1 MDIVGLDLLGSAQYA
16 KEAVDIMSR
25 LQGDFPGQK
34 FAIGIIV
41 EASGWSSGM
50 VAARKLIKCSNVV
63 AIRLHGIWRDDHNFQ
78 ESDIKRAVEIAKR
91 AKKLAINNPTKKVY
105 YSPFLEH
112 AMKDDLLVKVH
123 TAVSKVLDDGVT
135 YVNAAMPNGAKLKS
149 SMKGFEEIHHETGK
163 PDRTYIFS
171 FDGHDQ
177 NDTDVEMYKNKHKD
191 SNFFFSWVFPY
202 NLKYTEKD
210 KTQRADRKLVP
221 PYKLVYSIV
230 VQMLTKKGVN
240 TKLPGDRI
248 FKAFGEP
255 GYEKDHSK
263 PIERSWQMVFI
274 SPYNGKTIT
283 FKDRKNKVVATFTKT
298 TGKYDGRNI
307 FRCPEWG
314 IDVLK
319 KIDVPTK
326 VVTVYE
332 GETAIGKVNPL
343 FRQNNY
349 EN

>member
-1 MDIVGLDLLGSAQYA
+1 MIIGLDLLGSGQYV
-16 KEAVDIMSR
+16 KQAVDIMSK
-25 LQGDFPGQK
+25 LKIDFPEQK

-50 VAARKLIKCSNVV
+50 IAARKLAACSNVSH
-63 AIRLHGIWRDDHNFQ
+63 IRLHGIWRDDHNFQ

-91 AKKLAINNPTKKVY
+91 AKKLAVNNPDKKIY

-112 AMKDDLLVKVH
+112 AMKADLLDKVY
-123 TAVSKVLDDGVT
+123 TAVTNVLGDTVT
-135 YVNAAMPNGAKLKS
+135 YVNSAMPNGAKLKNNMS
-149 SMKGFEEIHHETGK
+149 GLEEIHHETGR
-163 PDRTYIFS
+163 PGRDYIFS

-177 NDTDVEMYKNKHKD
+177 NDTDVEMYKTKHKD
-191 SNFFFSWVFPY
+191 SNFFFSWVFPF
-202 NLKYTEKD
+202 NLKYVEKD
-210 KTQRADRKLVP
+210 KTQRPDRKLVP
-221 PYKLVYSIV
+221 PYKLVESLVLQLNI
-230 VQMLTKKGVN
+230 KKGVN
-240 TKLPGDRI
+240 TKLPADRI

-255 GYEKDHSK
+255 GFEKDHSK
-263 PIERSWQMVFI
+263 PIDRSWQMVFI

-314 IDVLK
+314 IDVVK

>member
-1 MDIVGLDLLGSAQYA
+1 MDIIGLDLLGSGQYV
-16 KEAVDIMSR
+16 KQAVQIMSK
-25 LQGDFPGQK
+25 LQSDFPKQK
-34 FAIGIIV
+34 FAIGIII

-50 VAARKLIKCSNVV
+50 VAARQLIKCPNV
-63 AIRLHGIWRDDHNFQ
+63 AALRLHGIWRDDHNFQ
-78 ESDIKRAVEIAKR
+78 ESDIPRAIEIAKR
-91 AKKLAINNPTKKVY
+91 AKELAINNPNKKVY
-105 YSPFLEH
+105 YAPFLEH
-112 AMKDDLLVKVH
+112 GMKDNLLAKVH
-123 TAVSKVLDDGVT
+123 ASVTKILENKVR
-135 YVNAAMPNGAKLKS
+135 YVNAAMPNGAKLKNN
-149 SMKGFEEIHHETGK
+149 MAGLEEIHHETSIPK
-163 PDRTYIFS
+163 RDYIFS

-191 SNFFFSWVFPY
+191 SDFFFSWVFPF
-202 NLKYTEKD
+202 NLKYVEKD
-210 KTQRADRKLVP
+210 KTARANRKLVP
-221 PYKLVYSIV
+221 PYKLVESLV
-230 VQMLTKKGVN
+230 TQMLIKKGN
-240 TKLPGDRI
+240 AKLPADRI

-255 GYEKDHSK
+255 SFDNDHSK

-314 IDVLK
+314 IDIVK
-319 KIDVPTK
+319 KIDVPAK

-332 GETAIGKVNPL
+332 GDDAIGKVNPL